1 MVTLDTALLSW
12 RPHDIARVYLPFGHG
27 VGIQIGTS
35 DPVFMKRW
43 GRAPVSGK
51 EAHPEFPYDPA
62 ACDAQFQAGDEE
74 MQRRVALGTAFL
86 GECNSG
92 KFRSW
97 EDLQFLR
104 DNWDGPLILKGIQ
117 SVEVMGDH

>member
-1 MVTLDTALLSW
+1 MTLDTALVSW
-12 RPHDIARVYLPFGHG
+12 RPHDIEGVYKPFVHG

-43 GRAPVSGK
+43 GRVPIAGAA
-51 EAHPEFPYDPA
+51 AHPEFPYDPA
-62 ACDAQFQAGDEE
+62 ACDAKFREGDEE
-74 MQRRVALGTAFL
+74 MKRRVALGAAFL
-86 GECNSG
+86 RETNSG
-92 KFRSW
+92 KFRTW

-117 SVEVMGDH
+117 SVEVMVIFD